1 MIDITRFL
9 DEKLRVKSW
18 PAKINFKKEIL
29 RYVSTKFE
37 HDKFYTEKEVN
48 EIINTWH
55 TFGDYFLIRRGLVDY
70 GFLTRTRDGARYW
83 REKTL
88 ETQKSLNLQ

>member
-1 MIDITRFL
+1 MEIKNFL

-18 PAKINFKKEIL
+18 PAKREMKTEIL

-37 HDKFYTEKEVN
+37 QDKFYTEKEVN

-55 TFGDYFLIRRGLVDY
+55 TFDDYFLIRRGMIEHR
-70 GFLTRTRDGARYW
+70 FLTRTKDGSRYW
-83 REKTL
+83 RE
-88 ETQKSLNLQ
+88 ETDNIERIN

>member
-18 PAKINFKKEIL
+18 PAKKDFKVEIL

-37 HDKFYTEKEVN
+37 QDKFYTEKEVN

-83 REKTL
+83 REETL
-88 ETQKSLNLQ
+88 ETQKSLSSQ

>member
-1 MIDITRFL
+1 MEIKNFL

-18 PAKINFKKEIL
+18 PAKREMKTEIL

-37 HDKFYTEKEVN
+37 QDKFYTEKEVN

-55 TFGDYFLIRRGLVDY
+55 TFGDYFLIRRGMIEHK
-70 GFLTRTRDGARYW
+70 FLTRTRDGSRYW
-83 REKTL
+83 RE
-88 ETQKSLNLQ
+88 ETDNIEHID